1 MAEQSKPNT
10 FSGGMITDLDPAYQ
24 PKESY
29 FTGLNIRVI
38 TNGDK
43 SYSLENMKGPKSSY
57 ITNRY
62 KSDVEATDPTLFL
75 SGNDRCVIHGAAIV
89 DDYVITIEATVD
101 TTSKTWKIRKY
112 TIDSATGDVDNAD
125 GFNTTE
131 PKHLWSGT
139 ELFSDDAGKIEIEAI
154 VETESVHRIYC
165 TDGILGL
172 RSINVMDSGLSGKTV
187 TDFKA
192 FKPNVKSKISLV
204 EYGETGGNLKY
215 GSYSYVYR
223 LGSQSQSNYTD
234 WSSVSRP
241 INVVKND
248 LVNNTSLGVSG
259 GSSAERSSAAIKL
272 KIQNISQDYGRIQ
285 IATIFYSSENVSS
298 ISVVEEGSITSADYT
313 FTHSGFE
320 TETLVEGGIAAAIIS
335 NETWSVCKSLAQ
347 KDNKLYAA
355 NLKSDLFDIDS
366 IIDGLGKLKSYKGV
380 EDGNGDW
387 SLISDYEGDFN
398 PHRHYNG
405 SGGNWSWSDNLDDDK
420 GIYKFINKNFTSD
433 NANPTYVLGAE
444 TVNFSTTDADGFRL
458 TFDQIPYRIDE
469 RFNEVPGGGS
479 EDPTTDQDGNELYFL
494 GSSNNDNNFGGFK
507 PGPHNPVW
515 DSKYRS
521 FKRGECYRFG
531 IVFYDKLGTPGFTHF
546 LGDVKMP
553 DALDP
558 NSQKLDNTGS
568 NAVDKDNHSDNCR
581 WSPFSGG
588 STENDVMAYALI
600 PRIEVRL
607 PSTVTSQISG
617 YKIVRAELTDND
629 KTIITQG
636 LLNTVE
642 GYEAIYGNNDT
653 LDGKAVYAPTSLTI
667 VRSTDN
673 ESNSNTGYPTRIEQ
687 KQYTIDGTDT
697 TFRNIAYNYT
707 TGFAVRP
714 LYPMMANKV
723 NSSTSSPA
731 NHKYFGY
738 DLKSDMDSGGQDGVG
753 FGVQK
758 WKPYARILAN
768 TTSQTDVSALQ
779 TNDGENLFRWY
790 RDTYLA
796 KTVVNTEI
804 VTTTQNGLGIDYIH
818 KAPGYDGED
827 QMDGD
832 EHSSSGD
839 FAARDYG
846 DQSRSQYSLDVNS
859 SLYVSTNSSGNIPL
873 LASVKF
879 GGTANKSFHQYDS
892 NGHAAPLTYR
902 ASHWPGDGGQ
912 YSYRF
917 LGFKWMAELIRDTSN
932 EFEQY
937 GGSTDAAI
945 EDTRFY
951 DCSDFVNTSASSTYS
966 TQITFGDVFCDWYT
980 MQNTSRDS
988 TADTYVYGSVFPVES
1003 YVNVALRQ
1011 GTYLGSGAEVSM
1023 LTLDN
1028 FLYNTAYSQ
1037 ENNLLSSVVKPTGFV
1052 DNDLFKAKIAV
1063 SKTKILGEL
1072 FDAWTVF
1079 PSNDFI
1085 ELNLSNGKIS
1095 DLVNYK
1101 NQLYSVQDSG
1111 IALLSVNSRALIQG
1125 EGAAADIQIVTGT
1138 GTAIERYDY
1147 LTTQY
1152 GSQHFNEAIISP
1164 SAFYLFD
1171 ADKAEIIKCDGQ
1183 SVTPTSLA
1191 NSYKSYIV
1199 GLTKDKNILK
1209 SKDNNLGS
1217 LTEGLFTGY
1226 DNEFRECYFT
1236 VVDDNGG
1243 NNSFIIS
1250 DLDGKLISEL
1260 ELFSDETI
1268 ATSGA
1273 IFFKKYI
1280 SYKNRLYGVGHETAT
1295 DSNDVIYLF
1304 NSDVYQNFSVGVV
1317 VNDNPTVSKI
1327 FDTSEI
1333 ISDIDT
1339 IFTSHTLLD
1348 STSSG
1353 ATTGSNERVR
1363 EGIHRVSLRGES
1375 TGRARGTW
1383 LKHTI
1388 DYSQTT
1394 VSDSIDSSNDKKFN
1408 IFAINTKFRN
1418 SR

>member
-10 FSGGMITDLDPAYQ
+10 FSGGMKTDLDPAYQ
-24 PKESY
+24 PKDSY
-29 FTGLNIRVI
+29 DDAINIRVV
-38 TNGDK
+38 TNGDR
-43 SYSLENMKGPKSSY
+43 SYSLENIQGPKLKNTTTGGSTYAIRGAVIIEDYIITLQRASSG
-57 ITNRY
+57 I
-62 KSDVEATDPTLFL
+62 
-75 SGNDRCVIHGAAIV
+75 ND
-89 DDYVITIEATVD
+89 
-101 TTSKTWKIRKY
+101 WKIIK
-112 TIDSATGDVDNAD
+112 TVIDSDGDLGSDSV
-125 GFNTTE
+125 
-131 PKHLWSGT
+131 LWSGVD
-139 ELFSDDAGKIEIEAI
+139 LFYTYSGKIEIESI
-154 VETESVHRIYC
+154 VETESIHRIYC
-165 TDGILGL
+165 TDGMIGL
-172 RSINVMDSGLSGKTV
+172 RSINVKDPDLSEKSIS
-187 TDFKA
+187 DFEA
-192 FKPNVKSKISLV
+192 FKPNVKSQISLV
-204 EYGETGGNLKY
+204 EYGETGGNLSY

-223 LGSQSQSNYTD
+223 LGTQNQSNYTD
-234 WSSVSRP
+234 WSSISRP
-241 INVVKND
+241 INVVKNS
-248 LVNNTSLGVSG
+248 LVDNTSLGISG
-259 GSSAERSSAAIKL
+259 GSSAERSSASLKL
-272 KIQNISQDYGRIQ
+272 KIEDISQNFSRIQ
-285 IATIFYSSENVSS
+285 VASIFYSSEDVSTIS
-298 ISVVEEGSITSADYT
+298 IVEEGSITGSSYT

-335 NETWSVCKSLAQ
+335 NDTWSICKSLAQ

-366 IIDGLGKLKSYKGV
+366 IISGFGKLRSYKGV

-387 SLISDYEGDFN
+387 DLTSDYEGDFN

-405 SGGNWSWSDNLDDDK
+405 SGGNWSWDEDLDADK
-420 GIYKFINKNFTSD
+420 AKYKFIDKNFG
-433 NANPTYVLGAE
+433 NAQSPEFVLGAE
-444 TVNFSTTDADGFRL
+444 TLNFSSTSADGFRL
-458 TFDQIPYRIDE
+458 TFDQIPYKIDE
-469 RFNEVPGGGS
+469 RFNTVPGGATNT
-479 EDPTTDQDGNELYFL
+479 DPTEDQDANELYFL
-494 GSSNNDNNFGGFK
+494 GSAYNDDDFGGFK
-507 PGPHNPVW
+507 KGPHNPVW
-515 DSKYRS
+515 DYNYRS

-531 IVFYDKLGTPGFTHF
+531 IVFYDKLGAPGFTHF
-546 LGDVKMP
+546 LGDIKMP

-558 NSQKLDNTGS
+558 NGKILNSNGS
-568 NAVDKDNHSDNCR
+568 SAVDKDNHSENCR

-607 PSTVTSQISG
+607 PSTVTSKISG

-636 LLNTVE
+636 LLNTIE
-642 GYEAIYGNNDT
+642 GYEAEHGNNDT

-667 VRSTDN
+667 VRSTDGTTT
-673 ESNSNTGYPTRIEQ
+673 ESGYPTRIEQ
-687 KQYTIDGTDT
+687 EQYTIDGTDT

-723 NSSTSSPA
+723 NSSTSTPA

-738 DLKSDMDSGGQDGVG
+738 DLNSDMDSGGQPGVG

-768 TTSQTDVSALQ
+768 STSQTDVSALQ
-779 TNDGENLFRWY
+779 TNSGENLFRWR

-796 KTVVNTEI
+796 KTVVAREI

-818 KAPGYDGED
+818 KAPGYDGAD

-879 GGTANKSFHQYDS
+879 GGTANRSFHHYDS
-892 NGHAAPLTYR
+892 NGHAAPLTWR
-902 ASHWPGDGGQ
+902 QSHWSGDGGT

-932 EFEQY
+932 GFEQY

-951 DCSDFVNTSASSTYS
+951 DCSDFVNTSGSATHS

-980 MQNTSRDS
+980 MQNTSRDG

-1003 YVNVALRQ
+1003 YVNVSLRQ

-1052 DNDLFKAKIAV
+1052 DNDLFKAKVSV

-1072 FDAWTVF
+1072 YDAWTVF
-1079 PSNDFI
+1079 PSNDFA

-1101 NQLYSVQDSG
+1101 NQLYAIQDSG

-1152 GSQHFNEAIISP
+1152 GSQHFNEAIITP

-1171 ADKAEIIKCDGQ
+1171 ADKADIIKCDGQ
-1183 SVTPTSLA
+1183 NITPLA
-1191 NSYKSYIV
+1191 LSNNYKSFITN
-1199 GLTKDKNILK
+1199 LTKDKVIPITGDIGGTPIGNVGDTGQGIF
-1209 SKDNNLGS
+1209 S
-1217 LTEGLFTGY
+1217 GY
-1226 DNEFRECYFT
+1226 DNEFRECYYT
-1236 VVDDNGG
+1236 VIDDDDTSNT
-1243 NNSFIIS
+1243 FIFS
-1250 DLDGKLISEL
+1250 DLDGKLISGL
-1260 ELFSDETI
+1260 EHKAET
-1268 ATSGA
+1268 SSVLRY
-1273 IFFKKYI
+1273 KKYI
-1280 SYKNRLYGVGHETAT
+1280 TYKNSLYGVI
-1295 DSNDVIYLF
+1295 DSSSSNDEIYLL
-1304 NSDVYQNFSVGVV
+1304 NSGVYQHFSFSVA
-1317 VNDNPTVSKI
+1317 VNDNPTMNKV
-1327 FDTSEI
+1327 FDSSEVI
-1333 ISDIDT
+1333 TDQTEDFTTHSGID
-1339 IFTSHTLLD
+1339 
-1348 STSSG
+1348 SG
-1353 ATTGSNERVR
+1353 GYTVTGVNQRVR
-1363 EGIHRVSLRGES
+1363 EGIHRIALRS
-1375 TGRARGTW
+1375 SDSSKRLRGTW
-1383 LKHTI
+1383 FKYTLA
-1388 DYSQTT
+1388 YSQ
-1394 VSDSIDSSNDKKFN
+1394 VESSSIIQDATDEKFN